1 MEAIIYKII
10 NYKNKDRLAYFIS
23 DMGYLCAILKNAQS
37 YKSDNFLIREYMLC
51 DIEISSIKN
60 SINKLDKIKIISEY
74 NNLKNDFDSLK
85 KIMIIFKITTDLIK
99 DKVDAIIVFKL
110 LKKLLK
116 KYNNEIYFY
125 LYLVKITYF
134 LGIRIDN
141 YIIENDIVDIN
152 LKNNLLYL
160 YNVKIDE
167 LDENKKIEIEKI
179 KNYIKSYYHDLLSY
193 KIIGI

>member
-37 YKSDNFLIREYMLC
+37 YKSDNFLISEYMLC

-99 DKVDAIIVFKL
+99 DKVDAIIAFKL

-141 YIIENDIVDIN
+141 YVIENDILDIN
-152 LKNNLLYL
+152 LKNDLLYL

-179 KNYIKSYYHDLLSY
+179 KNYIKSYYQDLLSY

>member
-37 YKSDNFLIREYMLC
+37 YKSDNFLISEYMLC
-51 DIEISSIKN
+51 DIEISSIRN
-60 SINKLDKIKIISEY
+60 SINKLDKIKIINEY

-99 DKVDAIIVFKL
+99 DRVDVIIVFKL

-141 YIIENDIVDIN
+141 YVIENDILDIN
-152 LKNNLLYL
+152 LKNDLLYL

-179 KNYIKSYYHDLLSY
+179 KNYIKSYYQDLLSY

>member
-1 MEAIIYKII
+1 MESIIYKII

-167 LDENKKIEIEKI
+167 LDENKKFEIEKI
-179 KNYIKSYYHDLLSY
+179 RNYIKSYYQDLLSY

>member
-1 MEAIIYKII
+1 MESIIYKII

-152 LKNNLLYL
+152 LKNDLLYL

-179 KNYIKSYYHDLLSY
+179 RNYIKIYYQDLLSY

>member
-1 MEAIIYKII
+1 MESIIYKII

-99 DKVDAIIVFKL
+99 NKVDAIIVFKL

-167 LDENKKIEIEKI
+167 LDENKKFEIEKI
-179 KNYIKSYYHDLLSY
+179 RNYIKSYYQDLLSY

>member
-99 DKVDAIIVFKL
+99 DKVDVIIAFKL

-134 LGIRIDN
+134 LGIRIYN
-141 YIIENDIVDIN
+141 YIIENDILDIN
-152 LKNNLLYL
+152 LKNDLLYL

-179 KNYIKSYYHDLLSY
+179 RNYIKSYYQDLLSY

>member
-1 MEAIIYKII
+1 MESIIYKII

-152 LKNNLLYL
+152 LKNDLLYL

-179 KNYIKSYYHDLLSY
+179 KNYIKSYYQDLLSY